1 MSNFFFSNFWF
12 KKKIITLQVIF
23 LSLSIFEIF
32 NIGLVV
38 PFLYSIIDFQNLLNF
53 KLFTNIIAIFSL
65 DITSQKSFIINFG
78 IIIIIFFLINS
89 LLQIISLVF
98 LSNFMEEAGVKMQK
112 EIFGRFMDLNYE
124 NYTVASSSN
133 FYNLMINE
141 IMRFQNGYLN
151 SLININQKIYT
162 LVFLIILLSLIN
174 FLFVIIITAVFVVLY
189 LLFFIFF
196 KNYISKISKEITE
209 LNKERISLLKSSF
222 SLFDLIKIKNLKSF
236 FEAKLDK
243 IIFKIKSYNIK
254 AYILASLPRQLV
266 ESFFVITVVVFSIII
281 FKFGDSSLSSKLQEL
296 ILISVISI
304 KIIPILN
311 LIYNNYI
318 KARANKFAYLNIENF
333 LLIKSNSNKHIKKNN
348 KIDKSTV
355 LKTKFFEISNLNFSY
370 KDKVIFP
377 KKIKSTYKIEIGQIN
392 LIFGESGSGKS
403 TLIKILMGLIEPK
416 NMTISFDNKQIIF
429 DQTSNFSKVA
439 SYIPQRVHLYP
450 STILENISFGDKNFE
465 IDKIENCL
473 KKAEIDDFISNLK
486 NSYKTI
492 INEDLLDLSGGQ
504 IQRIGLA
511 RALYDDTPIIILD
524 ETLSSVDNKNKLKI
538 INTLENLSNTDKKT
552 FIIITHDKN
561 LYKDNHNLINI
572 EK

>member
-1 MSNFFFSNFWF
+1 MKYFFLSNIWF
-12 KKKIITLQVIF
+12 KKKIIILQLIF
-23 LSLSIFEIF
+23 FSLSIFEIF

-38 PFLYSIIDFQNLLNF
+38 PFLYSIIDFQNLLSF
-53 KLFTNIIAIFSL
+53 KLFANVVTILNL
-65 DITSQKSFIINFG
+65 DISSQKLFIINFG
-78 IIIIIFFLINS
+78 IIIIFFFLINS

-98 LSNFMEEAGVKMQK
+98 LSNFMEAAGVKMQK
-112 EIFGRFMDLNYE
+112 EIFSRFMDLNYE
-124 NYTVASSSN
+124 NYTVSSSSN

-162 LVFLIILLSLIN
+162 LVFLIIALSLIN

-281 FKFGDSSLSSKLQEL
+281 FKFGDNSLSSKLQEL

-318 KARANKFAYLNIENF
+318 KARANKFAYVNIENF
-333 LLIKSNSNKHIKKNN
+333 LLIKSNSTKHIKKKNN
-348 KIDKSTV
+348 IDRSLV
-355 LKTKFFEISNLNFSY
+355 LKNKFFEISNLKFSY

-377 KKIKSTYKIEIGQIN
+377 KKINNTYKIEIGQIN

-416 NMTISFDNKQIIF
+416 NIQINFDKKQIFF

-450 STILENISFGDKNFE
+450 STILENISLGDKNFE
-465 IDKIENCL
+465 LDKIENCL
-473 KKAEIDDFISNLK
+473 KKAEIDYFISNLK
-486 NSYKTI
+486 NSYQTI
-492 INEDLLDLSGGQ
+492 INEDLLNLSGGQ

-524 ETLSSVDNKNKLKI
+524 ETLSSVDNENKLKI
-538 INTLENLSNTDKKT
+538 INTLENLSKTDKKT

-561 LYKDNHNLINI
+561 LYKDKYNLINI